1 MFTDPQTSW
10 PRDPGVAVVAGAPAA
25 VLGEGPVW
33 DARTQQLAYVD
44 LLAGLVHVV
53 TVDGG
58 DAALVCTVELGRP
71 VGAIAPWADGWI
83 LAVENGFQR
92 RDADWQV
99 TWSQEVFAADGVLR
113 FNDASV
119 DARGRF
125 FAGTLAYDEPTALGA
140 VYRLDPDGSH
150 RVVIPHVGIANGIG
164 WSPNLETMYVA
175 DSLAGIVHA
184 YQYDEATGELGAQTV
199 FYAHPDDGAAPDGL
213 TVDAEGGVWIAL
225 WDGGRVLRVDSGGTV
240 TDVVLLGVP
249 RPTSLAFTG
258 PELDRLYVTSAA
270 DRLTPEQIQRAPD
283 SGRLHTFVPLI
294 PGQPTGAGG

>member
-1 MFTDPQTSW
+1 MSTDPQASW
-10 PRDPGVAVVAGAPAA
+10 ARDPGVAVVAGAPVA

-53 TVDGG
+53 IVEAI
-58 DAALVCTVELGRP
+58 DAVPVRTVEIGRP

-99 TWSQEVFAADGVLR
+99 TWSNEVFAADGVLR

-140 VYRLDPDGSH
+140 LYRLDPDGSH
-150 RVVIPHVGIANGIG
+150 RVVVPHLGIANGIG
-164 WSPNLETMYVA
+164 WSPDLETMYVA
-175 DSLAGIVHA
+175 DSLAGVVHA
-184 YQYDEATGELGAQTV
+184 YEYDEATGELGTDTV
-199 FYAHPDDGAAPDGL
+199 FYAHPDDGSAPDGL

-225 WDGGRVLRVDSGGTV
+225 WDGGRVLRVDRGGTV
-240 TDVVLLGVP
+240 TDVVPVGVP
-249 RPTSLAFTG
+249 RPTSLAFAG
-258 PELDRLYVTSAA
+258 PDLDRLYVTSAA
-270 DRLTPEQIQRAPD
+270 DRLTPQQIQNAPD
-283 SGRLHTFVPLI
+283 SGRLHTFVPRI
-294 PGQPTGAGG
+294 PGQPTRTGS